1 MIEGVIF
8 ITTIIIA
15 VTEAIRLLVPKVNG
29 AVTIGVAALVGIL
42 VALVDTQIGVQ
53 DITVAEGI
61 LAGLSSAGVVTVAK
75 RI

>member
-1 MIEGVIF
+1 MIEGVVF

-42 VALVDTQIGVQ
+42 VALIDTQIGVQ
-53 DITVAEGI
+53 DITVAQGI